1 VHFLISRFRCELV
14 LKSCTS
20 LQFRLPFDLNWLL
33 NQQFASSPKFKR
45 ALIEYAASGACDLKN
60 ATLIVLSL
68 SPNYSIETSLVKT
81 LLCFFF
87 ENDPVDHESLQNAL
101 IPMIRQNLSNQ
112 TNFGFLTQPLRS
124 FQKFNH
130 AREYPRPDFSA
141 FVDFLEQLPAFQLC
155 LKSNLCI
162 QEAFCLALICNADFS
177 RANYLVLSFKLSALC
192 IETFLSRF
200 ANRNTL
206 DTTIALFSSLDME
219 AKIRVI
225 RTNSRYPSVSQA
237 LINSI
242 APAESIH
249 RSASLEDTMVKTL
262 QKITQRKDSKAAIEF
277 LKKVSVES
285 DECSNDVIIVSHE
298 CFSQLLQSTLSCV
311 AKSGDIY
318 VAGKIFVF
326 DHVCKNIISILQT
339 QYFKNS

>member
-1 VHFLISRFRCELV
+1 M
-14 LKSCTS
+14 KSCAS

-33 NQQFASSPKFKR
+33 NQNFASSPKFKR

-60 ATLIVLSL
+60 AVAIVSSL
-68 SPNYSIETSLVKT
+68 CPNYSIDTSLVKM

-87 ENDPVDHESLQNAL
+87 ENDPVDPESLQNAF

-112 TNFGFLTQPLRS
+112 SSFAFITQPLRS

-130 AREYPRPDFSA
+130 TREFPRHDFSA
-141 FVDFLEQLPAFQLC
+141 FVDLIEQLPAFQLC
-155 LKSNLCI
+155 LKSNSCI
-162 QEAFCLALICNADFS
+162 QESFCLALICNADFS

-192 IETFLSRF
+192 IESFISRF
-200 ANRNTL
+200 ASRISL

-237 LINSI
+237 LISSI

-249 RSASLEDTMVKTL
+249 RSASLEDSLIKTL
-262 QKITQRKDSKAAIEF
+262 QKITQSKDSKAALEF

-285 DECSNDVIIVSHE
+285 DECSNDIIIVSNQ
-298 CFSQLLQSTLSCV
+298 CFSQLLQSALSCV
-311 AKSGDIY
+311 AKSGD
-318 VAGKIFVF
+318 VHLAGKIFVF
-326 DHVCKNIISILQT
+326 DHVVHNLIILQT